1 MGATSSFMRPVGA
14 GADIKELEYVA
25 TLHQTALE
33 SRDDASI
40 QGKFSRCLQSHPKFF
55 ISRHLS
61 ILLLIVLQTKISCTT

>member
-40 QGKFSRCLQSHPKFF
+40 QGKFSRSKQSHPKFA
-55 ISRHLS
+55 SRVFLAFDFHFQ
-61 ILLLIVLQTKISCTT
+61 QTKISCTT